1 MMSSLPKSQS
11 QIGGA
16 LDRDAAEELA
26 RTLRAVADP
35 TRLQILSIILGS
47 VDERATVGQ
56 LADVLGLRQPTVTHH
71 VRILLDDGFLMRQQ
85 SGKLGWLSVN
95 PGRRSAVEDFLR

>member
-1 MMSSLPKSQS
+1 MSSLPKAKPQL
-11 QIGGA
+11 GGA
-16 LDRDAAEELA
+16 LDRGAAEELA

-71 VRILLDDGFLMRQQ
+71 VRILLDDGFLLRQQ
-85 SGKLGWLSVN
+85 DGKLGWLSVDAA
-95 PGRRSAVEDFLR
+95 RRSAIEDFLR